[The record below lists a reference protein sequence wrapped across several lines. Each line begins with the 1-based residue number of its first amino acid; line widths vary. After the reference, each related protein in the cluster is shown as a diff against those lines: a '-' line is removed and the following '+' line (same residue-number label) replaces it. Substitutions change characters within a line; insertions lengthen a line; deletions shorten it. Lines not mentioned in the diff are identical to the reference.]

1 MEASRWK
8 NYIERTVIVLSS
20 EIDSASKER
29 DELTSKMERIMEAY
43 NPESPRG
50 PSPTEGL
57 RIAKTLISTTQRMIA
72 QTISSIFLV
81 SDEDLQ
87 RSAEKASIEARN
99 FLTKEVSAEIL
110 NILRTLRE
118 IESVYR
124 RAHSRTFHAYEGA
137 ASSYDEILLR
147 LHKDMKEKLMDACST
162 ITPIFEAA
170 LNYKKLLLSKMV
182 KEFILLGV
190 KG

>member
-8 NYIERTVIVLSS
+8 NYIERTVVILSS
-20 EIDSASKER
+20 EIDSVKKEREDLASKTE
-29 DELTSKMERIMEAY
+29 KIMETY

-50 PSPTEGL
+50 PSPTEAL
-57 RIAKTLISTTQRMIA
+57 RMAKTWISTIQRMTA

-81 SDEDLQ
+81 SEEDLQ
-87 RSAEKASIEARN
+87 KSAEKASIEARN
-99 FLTKEVSAEIL
+99 FLTSEVSGEIL
-110 NILRTLRE
+110 GVLRTLRE
-118 IESVYR
+118 AERIYS

-137 ASSYDEILLR
+137 VTKYDEILLR
-147 LHKDMKEKLMDACST
+147 IHRDLREKLMDASST

-170 LNYKKLLLSKMV
+170 MVYKRLLLSKMV
-182 KEFILLGV
+182 KDFILLGV

>member
-8 NYIERTVIVLSS
+8 NYLERTVVVLSS
-20 EIDSASKER
+20 EIDSVSKER
-29 DELTSKMERIMEAY
+29 EDLISKIERIMEAY
-43 NPESPRG
+43 DPESPRG

-57 RIAKTLISTTQRMIA
+57 RIAKTLISTIQRMIA

-110 NILRTLRE
+110 NVLRTLRE
-118 IESVYR
+118 IERIYR
-124 RAHSRTFHAYEGA
+124 RAHSRTIHAYEGA
-137 ASSYDEILLR
+137 ATSYDEILLR

-170 LNYKKLLLSKMV
+170 MNYKKLLLSKMV